1 MTIAGNSKVFYNT
14 FTARPAVTFSA
25 SSKAIIEGFTYSNWY
40 GYGRIE
46 PELVKYKDET
56 GKKKIEWVED
66 ETNYFFPAFFM
77 EFYPIDMEMTFGIVG
92 GDLSIYTPVYPVIEM
107 GSSLEASSYFTQ
119 KRLDAFRYATGIG
132 QVEDGIAA
140 LGAKAIETAASVASD
155 IKNGAEFLVSGIE
168 LDANTV
174 SNTNPGSE
182 PPKPVRWQF
191 MVFAAGAGQS
201 ADQVAKEAGEKAA
214 RELVEKA
221 AKNVSDTADAAASAT
236 AKRGQLQVEVETA
249 RTKVTTAQKQV
260 ADQSDLISDTR
271 NARNIAQSNVGDTED
286 LVDTLSDKIADLE
299 AEADMLRNFNLNYRQ
314 KGLEVPDWC
323 NQNAI
328 NAKVDE
334 GMNVR
339 SQLDT
344 ANDLLAERQTE
355 LYRLNETLRTQE
367 TGLLDAQE
375 NLRKANQERFNAE
388 SKLNE
393 AQTDLAAK
401 TDAERIARDNQQLL
415 MDRLTANDLD
425 LSDTSLYMGLD
436 TSNFSKLR
444 DGNTIDWTDP
454 DNVTKF
460 FNYIDDCTNYLTG
473 IHGYNTIT
481 RAFGRE
487 WVDFC
492 KYDWGERLIENY
504 GVASNYNDY
513 EDEDD

>member
-14 FTARPAVTFSA
+14 FTARPSVTFSA
-25 SSKAIIEGFTYSNWY
+25 SSKAFIEGFTYSNWY

-56 GKKKIEWVED
+56 GKKQMEYVYD

-77 EFYPIDMEMTFGIVG
+77 EFYPIDMEMTFGIIG
-92 GDLSIYTPVYPVIEM
+92 GDLSIYTPAYPVIEM

-132 QVEDGIAA
+132 QLEDGIAA
-140 LGAKAIETAASVASD
+140 LGAKGIETAASVASD
-155 IKNGAEFLVSGIE
+155 IKSVIKMRMSVNQSEGNG
-168 LDANTV
+168 V

-182 PPKPVRWQF
+182 PPKPVRWQS

-201 ADQVAKEAGEKAA
+201 ADQFAKEAGEKAT

-221 AKNVSDTADAAASAT
+221 SKNVSDTADAAASAT
-236 AKRGQLQVEVETA
+236 VKGADCEVKVDTA
-249 RTKVTTAQKQV
+249 TLRVKDAQKQV
-260 ADQSDLISDTR
+260 TDQSELINNTKIDIET
-271 NARNIAQSNVGDTED
+271 AQSNVGSAQAS
-286 LVDTLSDKIADLE
+286 VDTLSAKIAELE
-299 AEADMLRNFNLNYRQ
+299 AEAEMLRNFKFDFER
-314 KGLEVPDWC
+314 KGLKVPDWC

-328 NAKVDE
+328 DAKVNE

-339 SQLDT
+339 SQFDT
-344 ANDLLAERQTE
+344 AYDRLAESQNE
-355 LYRLNETLRTQE
+355 LSRLNETLRTQE

-375 NLRKANQERFNAE
+375 NLRKANQELFNAE
-388 SKLNE
+388 INLNY
-393 AQTDLAAK
+393 AQTDIITK
-401 TDAERIARDNQQLL
+401 TDAESIARQNHELL
-415 MDRLTANDLD
+415 MDRLTANNLD
-425 LSDTSLYMGLD
+425 LSDTSRYMGLD

-444 DGNTIDWTDP
+444 DGAIDWTDP

-460 FNYIDDCTNYLTG
+460 FDYIDDCTNYLTG
-473 IHGYNTIT
+473 IHGYNTII
-481 RAFGRE
+481 RALGQQ

-513 EDEDD
+513 EDEDY

>member
-56 GKKKIEWVED
+56 GKKKMEYVED

-119 KRLDAFRYATGIG
+119 KRLDAFRYMTGIG
-132 QVEDGIAA
+132 QLEDRIAA

-155 IKNGAEFLVSGIE
+155 IKKSGAEMLLSASQS
-168 LDANTV
+168 DASTV
-174 SNTNPGSE
+174 SNTNPGPE
-182 PPKPVRWQF
+182 APKPVRWKF

-201 ADQVAKEAGEKAA
+201 ADQFAKEAGEKAT

-221 AKNVSDTADAAASAT
+221 AKNVSDTADAAATAT
-236 AKRGQLQVEVETA
+236 AKRGQLQVEVDTA
-249 RTKVTTAQKQV
+249 TTRVKDAHKQV
-260 ADQSDLISDTR
+260 TDQSKLVSDTKK
-271 NARNIAQSNVGDTED
+271 ARDIAQSNVGSAQAS
-286 LVDTLSDKIADLE
+286 VDTLSDKIADFE
-299 AEADMLRNFNLNYRQ
+299 AEADMLRNFNLSYRE
-314 KGLEVPDWC
+314 KGLEVPAWC

-328 NAKVDE
+328 DVKVNE

-339 SQLDT
+339 IDT
-344 ANDLLAERQTE
+344 ANDRLAESQNE
-355 LYRLNETLRTQE
+355 LSRLNETLRTQE

-375 NLRKANQERFNAE
+375 NFRKANQELFNAE
-388 SKLNE
+388 INLNY
-393 AQTDLAAK
+393 AQTDFITK
-401 TDAERIARDNQQLL
+401 TDAERIARDYHELL
-415 MDRLTANDLD
+415 MDRLTENDLD
-425 LSDTSLYMGLD
+425 LSKTSEYMGLD
-436 TSNFSKLR
+436 TTNFSKLR
-444 DGNTIDWTDP
+444 DGNTIDWTDL
-454 DNVTKF
+454 DNVTNF

-473 IHGYNTIT
+473 IHGYNTII